1 MENNITANKV
11 RSAFGGESQA
21 YQRYKVWGRKAED
34 EGYPNVARLFYG
46 IAYAEEVH
54 AGNHFEVLGDVKG
67 DFLVASMAGFGL
79 GDTKEN
85 LEGAKEGEDF
95 EIHEMYPAY
104 LRVAEMQNEKGAIR
118 SFKWAL
124 EAEKAHSEL
133 FQRAI
138 DSVSN
143 GNDIDIDEVSVCGKC
158 GYTTTEGV
166 PDYCPICGAP
176 RNRFK
181 SY

>member
-1 MENNITANKV
+1 MENNITADKV
-11 RSAFGGESQA
+11 RSAYGGESQA
-21 YQRYKVWGRKAED
+21 YQRYKVWGNKAEE

-79 GDTKEN
+79 GETKEN
-85 LEGAKEGEDF
+85 LEGAKAGEDF
-95 EIHEMYPAY
+95 EIQEMYPAY
-104 LRVAEMQNEKGAIR
+104 MKVAEMQSEKEAIK

-138 DSVSN
+138 DAVSN
-143 GNDIDIDEVSVCGKC
+143 GKDIEIEKVSICGIC
-158 GYTTTEGV
+158 GYTTTEEI
-166 PDYCPICGAP
+166 PDYCPICGAAKDE
-176 RNRFK
+176 FK
-181 SY
+181 SF